1 VPLFVSSYRINRMS
15 LLHSS
20 ITLGSSVETQY
31 FVSHTKQSR
40 SAYQLRNH
48 YSNDVSFLI
57 PTFANFPD
65 FRINPDLLNMKLE
78 DYATGKLLLVNKPY
92 KWTSFDVVGKI
103 RNAFKPLKL
112 KVGHAGTL
120 DPLATGLL
128 IICTGKMTKQID
140 SFQAQEKEYTGT
152 FTLGATTP
160 TYDLESE
167 VDQTFDISNITE
179 AQLYEAC
186 KPFIGDIQQ
195 YPPAHS
201 AIKIDGERLYEKARR
216 GEEVELRLRNVT
228 ISEFELTRVELPEVD
243 FRVVCSKGTY
253 IRSLANDFGKTL
265 NNGAY
270 LSRLRRTR
278 SGNFN
283 VTDAHEVME
292 LVTSIR
298 DLKATEQAPEE

>member
-1 VPLFVSSYRINRMS
+1 MFN
-15 LLHSS
+15 S
-20 ITLGSSVETQY
+20 IQ
-31 FVSHTKQSR
+31 
-40 SAYQLRNH
+40 
-48 YSNDVSFLI
+48 D
-57 PTFANFPD
+57 FA
-65 FRINPDLLNMKLE
+65 E
-78 DYATGKLLLVNKPY
+78 GQLLLVNKPY

-140 SFQAQEKEYTGT
+140 TFQAEEKEYTGT
-152 FTLGATTP
+152 MVLGSTTP

-167 VDQTFDISNITE
+167 PEKLFEVDHLTPEHIYAAC
-179 AQLYEAC
+179 AQFMGE
-186 KPFIGDIQQ
+186 IQQ

-216 GEEVELRLRNVT
+216 GEEVELRSRTVT
-228 ISEFELTRVELPEVD
+228 INEFEITRIELPEVD

-253 IRSLANDFGKTL
+253 IRSLVNDFGKAL

-278 SGNFN
+278 SGNFKIE
-283 VTDAHEVME
+283 DAHEVME
-292 LVTSIR
+292 LVGKIR
-298 DLKATEQAPEE
+298 ELKEPKGE

>member
-1 VPLFVSSYRINRMS
+1 MS
-15 LLHSS
+15 
-20 ITLGSSVETQY
+20 
-31 FVSHTKQSR
+31 
-40 SAYQLRNH
+40 N
-48 YSNDVSFLI
+48 SFKTI
-57 PTFANFPD
+57 QDFAD
-65 FRINPDLLNMKLE
+65 
-78 DYATGKLLLVNKPY
+78 GQLLLINKPFE
-92 KWTSFDVVGKI
+92 WTSFDVVGKL

-140 SFQAQEKEYTGT
+140 TFQAEEKEYTGSMV
-152 FTLGATTP
+152 LGATTP

-167 VDQTFDISNITE
+167 PEAKFDISHLTDDEIKAAC
-179 AQLYEAC
+179 AQ
-186 KPFIGDIQQ
+186 FTGDIQQ

-228 ISEFELTRVELPEVD
+228 ISEFEITRIALPEVD

-253 IRSLANDFGKTL
+253 IRSLVNDFGVAL

-270 LSRLRRTR
+270 MSALRRIR
-278 SGNFN
+278 SGNYRIE
-283 VTDAHEVME
+283 DAHEILE
-292 LVTSIR
+292 LVDTIR
-298 DLKATEQAPEE
+298 ELKAMEASNIK

>member
-1 VPLFVSSYRINRMS
+1 L
-15 LLHSS
+15 
-20 ITLGSSVETQY
+20 
-31 FVSHTKQSR
+31 K
-40 SAYQLRNH
+40 RNFT
-48 YSNDVSFLI
+48 NI
-57 PTFANFPD
+57 GEFA
-65 FRINPDLLNMKLE
+65 E
-78 DYATGKLLLVNKPY
+78 GQLLLVNKPY
-92 KWTSFDVVGKI
+92 KWTSFDVVGKL

-140 SFQAQEKEYTGT
+140 NFQAEEKEYTGT
-152 FTLGATTP
+152 MVLGSVTP

-167 VDQTFDISNITE
+167 PEKLFSTDHITPE
-179 AQLYEAC
+179 QIQAAC
-186 KPFIGDIQQ
+186 QQFIGDIQQ

-201 AIKIDGERLYEKARR
+201 AVKVDGERLYEKARR

-228 ISEFELTRVELPEVD
+228 ITEFEITRIELPEVD

-253 IRSLANDFGKTL
+253 IRSLVNDFGKAL

-278 SGNFN
+278 SGSF
-283 VTDAHEVME
+283 VIGDAWEVME
-292 LVTSIR
+292 LVNTIR
-298 DLKATEQAPEE
+298 ELKATVE

>member
-1 VPLFVSSYRINRMS
+1 MS
-15 LLHSS
+15 TSFHS
-20 ITLGSSVETQY
+20 IQ
-31 FVSHTKQSR
+31 
-40 SAYQLRNH
+40 
-48 YSNDVSFLI
+48 D
-57 PTFANFPD
+57 FAD
-65 FRINPDLLNMKLE
+65 
-78 DYATGKLLLVNKPY
+78 GQLLLINKPY
-92 KWTSFDVVGKI
+92 KWTSFDVVGKL

-140 SFQAQEKEYTGT
+140 TFQAEEKEYTGT
-152 FTLGATTP
+152 MVLGATTP

-167 VDQTFDISNITE
+167 PENQFETGHLTDEQIKAAC
-179 AQLYEAC
+179 AQ
-186 KPFIGDIQQ
+186 FTGDIQQ

-216 GEEVELRLRNVT
+216 GEEVELRLRFVT
-228 ISEFELTRVELPEVD
+228 ISEFEITRIELPEVD

-253 IRSLANDFGKTL
+253 IRSLVNDFGKAL

-278 SGNFN
+278 SGNYRIE
-283 VTDAHEVME
+283 DAHEIMG
-292 LVTSIR
+292 LVTAVR
-298 DLKATEQAPEE
+298 ELKSTPDTSGL

>member
-1 VPLFVSSYRINRMS
+1 MF
-15 LLHSS
+15 
-20 ITLGSSVETQY
+20 
-31 FVSHTKQSR
+31 K
-40 SAYQLRNH
+40 
-48 YSNDVSFLI
+48 LI
-57 PTFANFPD
+57 QDFAD
-65 FRINPDLLNMKLE
+65 
-78 DYATGKLLLVNKPY
+78 GQLLLVNKPY

-140 SFQAQEKEYTGT
+140 TFQAEEKEYTGT
-152 FTLGATTP
+152 LTLGATTP

-167 VDQTFDISNITE
+167 PEVKFETVTLTDDEIK
-179 AQLYEAC
+179 AAC
-186 KPFIGDIQQ
+186 EPFIGDIQQ

-216 GEEVELRLRNVT
+216 GEEVERRPRLVT
-228 ISEFELTRVELPEVD
+228 ITEFEITRIELPEVD

-253 IRSLANDFGKTL
+253 IRSLAHDFGETL
-265 NNGAY
+265 GCGAY

-278 SGNFN
+278 SGNYCIA
-283 VTDAHEVME
+283 DAHEVME
-292 LVTSIR
+292 LVTQIR
-298 DLKATEQAPEE
+298 ELKAIDPQ